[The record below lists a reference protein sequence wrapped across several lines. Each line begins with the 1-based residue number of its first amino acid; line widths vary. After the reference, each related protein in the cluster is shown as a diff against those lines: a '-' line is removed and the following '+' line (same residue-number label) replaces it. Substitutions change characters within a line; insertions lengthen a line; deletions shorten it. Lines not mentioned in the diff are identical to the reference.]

1 MLKRSGAALADA
13 NNSINQSI
21 ALAVPAIEVTRDAAS
36 VGQALKTIQ
45 ARIRGIDEQTGV
57 LDGTLQTIKGELY
70 DITGVEIYDPDTG
83 VLRSTYDIISDI
95 ADVYDTLTDKQKYKV
110 LDLLGGKRQINQ
122 VSAIL
127 NNFDTSRQAL
137 ERLSESAGNAET
149 EFAKA
154 QESIEYRMNRL
165 VETGVGISQNII
177 NTDAFKVVIDT
188 LTALGEAI
196 DFITE
201 KSGGL
206 GTVFGI
212 IGGIAGAKGLGWLKC
227 LRRYAQIKPK
237 RELNEYLIQ
246 EAFGKRGLINMLVIE
261 HILDEETLCVK
272 SDTITHKIIRRD
284 YSLFEYLQRLPT
296 STDINVLVIV

>member
-1 MLKRSGAALADA
+1 MFWSRYSLTNYDKDK
-13 NNSINQSI
+13 SIN
-21 ALAVPAIEVTRDAAS
+21 E
-36 VGQALKTIQ
+36 
-45 ARIRGIDEQTGV
+45 ETGV
-57 LDGTLQTIKGELY
+57 LDGELQTIKSDLY
-70 DITGVEIYDPDTG
+70 DITGVEIYDANTG
-83 VLRSTYDIISDI
+83 ELRSTYDIISDI
-95 ADVYDTLTDKQKYKV
+95 ADVYDSLTDRQKYKV

-127 NNFDTSRQAL
+127 NNFDTSREAL
-137 ERLSESAGNAET
+137 ERLGDSAGNAES

-165 VETGVGISQNII
+165 VETGVGISQNLI
-177 NTDAFKVVIDT
+177 NSDAFKVVIDT
-188 LTALGEAI
+188 LTAVGEAI